1 MMGAVWNLIM
11 AQASV
16 LGLVNVPL
24 NLKKRMRQINAIFSF
39 YLSPPPPS
47 VGVTSLLHLGSA
59 VALGLLVHRV
69 SFE

>member
-24 NLKKRMRQINAIFSF
+24 NLKITNATNKCYLFLLPFS
-39 YLSPPPPS
+39 SP
-47 VGVTSLLHLGSA
+47 
-59 VALGLLVHRV
+59 
-69 SFE
+69 SFCRRNKSSTPG